1 MSSKLKNIENR
12 GWEGMST
19 LLDKHLPQ
27 EKKKRAIFPFW
38 SATAAASLF
47 VISSL
52 FVLKTSDLEKSA
64 IVSAAKGIET
74 NSVQEQVVNPK
85 INTATENKINEV
97 VATNSTD
104 VVTKAEYINESRV
117 QTQFD
122 HLSFNTQSALNYENG
137 RNSSP
142 NSYLN
147 SDLNTP
153 IVESSMDNNVKYA
166 QVIVNSS
173 FIQQTKSSDFAASIP
188 LENSKLE
195 LNQAVII
202 NKGEVID
209 ADQVSNSANVIAQDN
224 SQSIVNEDAIDLSG
238 NEDALTFVKSP
249 IKNDFY
255 ISSGLNGIFNTEDKT
270 KSASIG
276 VDLGYKI
283 KKLSVELGGEY
294 ITSNSVKL
302 TPIEVNEYIT
312 GRSLNVQAIQLPIEN
327 LSKSTLISF
336 KNGNL
341 LALNLKMNYDLSNKL
356 GLFAGL
362 QRSQGTSL
370 EELQFS
376 NNSGLGTF
384 DSKNQILDLSNQSS
398 YSLTYVGRDKSSF
411 SYILGLSYK
420 ILKRLNI
427 NVGVRSNYRPK
438 NSINEYAVAN
448 NLPLFTVGASYKM
461 F

>member
-1 MSSKLKNIENR
+1 MSSKIKNIENR

-27 EKKKRAIFPFW
+27 EKKKRPVFPFW

-47 VISSL
+47 IISSI
-52 FVLKTSDLEKSA
+52 FVLKTNDVENA
-64 IVSAAKGIET
+64 GIVSDAKSIET
-74 NSVQEQVVNPK
+74 KSIQIQDVDQKTTNDVTEKVTEEVFATSSPKLSKKLQKIDEPIVQ
-85 INTATENKINEV
+85 NK
-97 VATNSTD
+97 
-104 VVTKAEYINESRV
+104 
-117 QTQFD
+117 FD
-122 HLSFNTQSALNYENG
+122 QLSFNTQKPAFRAIND
-137 RNSSP
+137 NSSS
-142 NSYLN
+142 SYLN
-147 SDLNTP
+147 MRLNNSSVASIKSSVDDAGLNNNVALPQPSSYNSDLTIVTP
-153 IVESSMDNNVKYA
+153 S
-166 QVIVNSS
+166 
-173 FIQQTKSSDFAASIP
+173 
-188 LENSKLE
+188 ENSNIEENKV
-195 LNQAVII
+195 AII
-202 NKGEVID
+202 NKVETIIENQVID
-209 ADQVSNSANVIAQDN
+209 NNLIAQT
-224 SQSIVNEDAIDLSG
+224 QSIIKDVIDVAANEEG
-238 NEDALTFVKSP
+238 LTLVKTP

-255 ISSGLNGIFNTEDKT
+255 VSTGLNGIFNTEDKT

-302 TPIEVNEYIT
+302 SPIEINDYIAS
-312 GRSLNVQAIQLPIEN
+312 RSFNVQAIQLPIEN

-341 LALNLKMNYDLSNKL
+341 LALNLKMNYELSNKL
-356 GLFAGL
+356 GVFAGL

-370 EELQFS
+370 EQLQFS
-376 NNSGLGTF
+376 NNSTIGTF
-384 DSKNQILDLSNQSS
+384 DTKNQFLDLSNQTS
-398 YSLTYVGRDKSSF
+398 YGLSYVGKEKSSF

-448 NLPLFTVGASYKM
+448 NLPLFTVGASYQM